1 MAGWVCTSDTK
12 AGAESSI
19 GRRAPS
25 VHLGSRLC
33 TGLGGNGVSRCSTPR
48 CRPSSPTTSRGGP
61 DAWSAMFCPT
71 VTSVSYPWW
80 TPHKAGVRRKRH
92 TKRPGGSLFPLRDA
106 LTRRSKPSR
115 KAVARVCAAD
125 PCCHA
130 CLHLRA
136 AAQGS
141 LRVNRRRSLPPG
153 IVTLDPQTG
162 RERPRV
168 WDAKVSPDPSQ
179 GVAHALSAGVAAT
192 HPAAREACVVT
203 TTLHARTH
211 ASPAAPHGRHVR
223 RQTVGQT
230 WGRSVDSIP
239 VQFSFGLALPK
250 TAERIRDG
258 HRDCVRTTSSRIRNP
273 NRDRDDR
280 CESHAR
286 GHRDLSLV

>member
-1 MAGWVCTSDTK
+1 
-12 AGAESSI
+12 
-19 GRRAPS
+19 
-25 VHLGSRLC
+25 
-33 TGLGGNGVSRCSTPR
+33 
-48 CRPSSPTTSRGGP
+48 
-61 DAWSAMFCPT
+61 MFCPT

-141 LRVNRRRSLPPG
+141 LRVNRRRSLLPG

-258 HRDCVRTTSSRIRNP
+258 HRDCVRNIVKNSEPQSRPRRSMRIARSRSPRLISCLKRVARRRCWQVGTGARCKSSRS
-273 NRDRDDR
+273 R
-280 CESHAR
+280 CRRIACP
-286 GHRDLSLV
+286 L